1 MNDNVITRWYS
12 SPALWFVFVAALLV
26 TWAVMDPGALV
37 NAFDQDGRSPF
48 ELATL
53 PFFAAIVPLVWWK
66 CPFTGSKRRRT
77 ILCLA
82 VSLVALMAI
91 VKELDLH
98 NMALHAL
105 CPNIIGE
112 DGKIIP
118 GVLFKPNGS
127 PLTGTPFKARFLTNG
142 AVPLGA
148 KAFVVLYF
156 ASFFGVFAALL
167 AYFAV
172 PFVKGVF
179 TLHPVAW
186 SVGCFGGSGVLVQ
199 IADRLPSWLGHAH
212 GLEKSA
218 EGVTSAQSL
227 CTALEEGGE
236 MMIALFA
243 LIAIFQSWYTN
254 NREKETTC
262 R

>member
-1 MNDNVITRWYS
+1 MNRKAYLTGPILF
-12 SPALWFVFVAALLV
+12 AIGIAALLA
-26 TWAVMDPGALV
+26 TWLAMEPAALRH
-37 NAFDQDGRSPF
+37 AFDQDGYSPF

-91 VKELDLH
+91 VKEMDLH
-98 NMALHAL
+98 NMALHVL
-105 CPNIIGE
+105 YPDFVGE
-112 DGKIIP
+112 NGSIVP
-118 GVLFKPNGS
+118 GVLVKPNGQ

-156 ASFFGVFAALL
+156 TAFFGVFAATL
-167 AYFAV
+167 AYFAL

-186 SVGCFGGSGVLVQ
+186 TVGCFGGSGVLVQ

-212 GLEKSA
+212 GLEKSSD
-218 EGVTSAQSL
+218 GVTAAQSL
-227 CTALEEGGE
+227 CTVLEEGGE
-236 MMIALFA
+236 MMIAVFA
-243 LIAIFQSWYTN
+243 LLAICQSWLIH
-254 NREKETTC
+254 NRDRAEG
-262 R
+262 